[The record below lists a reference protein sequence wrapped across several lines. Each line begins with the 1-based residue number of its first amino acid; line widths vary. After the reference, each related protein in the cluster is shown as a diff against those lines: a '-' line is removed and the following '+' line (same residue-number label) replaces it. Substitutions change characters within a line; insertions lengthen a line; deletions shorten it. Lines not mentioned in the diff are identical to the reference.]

1 MYKFPKKNLSLA
13 VLCALPLVAAAQE
26 GLKLQS
32 QPALTLT
39 PPEQQEDTPLYIEAD
54 KLSGRTEREIEAEG
68 DARLRKRGQAFFA
81 DWMRYDQVADEV
93 TAVGKVRVEQG
104 ADVIQGDRLRYQ
116 LGTETG
122 SMEKPDYLLR
132 PPRPPRAA
140 ETSTPAGMLAPPT
153 QGPSFGQLDA
163 RGQAERIRFEGPGQY
178 HVEQGEY
185 TTCGPGNDD
194 WFIRARELDIDRNRD
209 VGTARGA
216 SIVFKGQTIFYSPY
230 LSFSLHQERKSGFL
244 APHYG
249 SSNTSGME
257 FMLPY
262 YWNIAP
268 NRDAT
273 FYPRYMTKRGLQLG
287 AEFRYLEPSYNGQ
300 WRGEVLPT
308 DQQFGGDRYGF
319 FVKHQQT
326 FTNGWFGSVNV
337 NKVSDDTY
345 FRDLSTLIALTSQT
359 LLPREGTLARGGTWG
374 GNGTYSF
381 SALAQ
386 GWQTLQTDPLAPLTP
401 PYNRLPQ
408 LTLNAYKQ
416 DVLHSDFDLLSSFVA
431 FEHPT
436 LVNGKR
442 MLAYP
447 SLSLPLQSSYAYLTP
462 KVGMHVTR
470 YMIDPNSNNLQ
481 DQTRALP
488 IFSTESGLVFERNTR
503 IGNMPFINTL
513 EPKLYYVYIP
523 YRDQSRLPNFESGL
537 QDVNFATIFS
547 ENQFSGQDRIND
559 ANQVTVGVTSRFIH
573 EDTGIERLR
582 VGLAQRYYLES
593 QRVTLPGVAP
603 RSNQT
608 TSSDLLAV
616 VSGTVAPHWTT
627 DAGWQFNT
635 DTNQSRKLNIGT
647 RYQPEP
653 GKVLN
658 LAYRYTAELIKQT
671 DISGQWPVFGR
682 WTAVARWNYSLLDQR
697 MLEGL
702 AGFEYDG
709 GCWVFRVVAHRF
721 ALATQAAST
730 SIFVQLELNGVS
742 RIGSNP
748 LEILRRNIG
757 GYSRFDPRSPRP
769 QEVYMQ

>member
-1 MYKFPKKNLSLA
+1 MYKFQKRNLTLA
-13 VLCALPLVAAAQE
+13 VLCALPLAAAAQE

-32 QPALTLT
+32 QPTLALT
-39 PPEQQEDTPLYIEAD
+39 PPHEQEDTPLYIEAD
-54 KLSGRTEREIEAEG
+54 KLSGHTEREVEAEG
-68 DARLRKRGQAFFA
+68 NARLRKRGQAFSA
-81 DWMRYDQVADEV
+81 EWMRYDQTADEV
-93 TAVGKVRVEQG
+93 TAVGKVRIEQG
-104 ADVIQGDRLRYQ
+104 GDVIEGERLRYE
-116 LGTETG
+116 LGTEKG
-122 SMEKPDYLLR
+122 AMEMPRYTLR
-132 PPRPPRAA
+132 PPRPPRADQ
-140 ETSTPAGMLAPPT
+140 SLTPAGMLAPPT
-153 QGPSFGQLDA
+153 PGLSFGQLDA
-163 RGQAERIRFEGPGQY
+163 RGQAQRIRFEGPGQY
-178 HVEQGEY
+178 HVERGEY

-209 VGTARGA
+209 VGTAHGA

-249 SSNTSGME
+249 SSNTSGVE
-257 FMLPY
+257 LTVPY

-287 AEFRYLEPSYNGQ
+287 AELRYLEPTYNGQ
-300 WRGEVLPT
+300 WRGEMLPN
-308 DQQFGGDRYGF
+308 DQQFGADRYAYF
-319 FVKHQQT
+319 IKHSQT
-326 FTNGWFGSVNV
+326 FTNGWWSTLNV
-337 NKVSDDTY
+337 NRVSDDTY

-359 LLPREGTLARGGTWG
+359 LLPREGTLGRGGTWG
-374 GNGTYSF
+374 DTGTYTF
-381 SALAQ
+381 TALAQ
-386 GWQTLQTDPLAPLTP
+386 SWQTLQTDPLAPLTP

-408 LTLNAYKQ
+408 LTLTAYKQ
-416 DVLHSDFDLLSSFVA
+416 DVLHSDLDVLGSFVS
-431 FEHPT
+431 FDHPT

-462 KVGMHVTR
+462 KIGMHVTR
-470 YMIDPNSNNLQ
+470 YMIDTNANGLQ
-481 DQTRALP
+481 DRTRALP

-503 IGNMPFINTL
+503 FGNLPFINTL

-559 ANQVTVGVTSRFIH
+559 ANQITLGVTSRFIH
-573 EDTGIERLR
+573 ADSGVERFR
-582 VGLAQRYYLES
+582 VGVAQRYYFES

-608 TSSDLLAV
+608 TSSDLLGV
-616 VSGTVAPHWTT
+616 ISGTLAPHWT
-627 DAGWQFNT
+627 AEGGWQFNS
-635 DTNQSRKLNIGT
+635 DTNQTRKLNMAA

-653 GKVLN
+653 GRVVN
-658 LAYRYTAELIKQT
+658 LAYRYTANLIRQT
-671 DISGQWPVFGR
+671 DFSAQWPVHGR
-682 WTAVARWNYSLLDQR
+682 WTAVGRWNYSLQDQR

-709 GCWVFRVVAHRF
+709 GCWVFRVVAHKF

-757 GYSRFDPRSPRP
+757 GYTRLDPRSPRP
-769 QEVYMQ
+769 QDLYVP

>member
-1 MYKFPKKNLSLA
+1 
-13 VLCALPLVAAAQE
+13 
-26 GLKLQS
+26 
-32 QPALTLT
+32 
-39 PPEQQEDTPLYIEAD
+39 
-54 KLSGRTEREIEAEG
+54 
-68 DARLRKRGQAFFA
+68 
-81 DWMRYDQVADEV
+81 
-93 TAVGKVRVEQG
+93 
-104 ADVIQGDRLRYQ
+104 
-116 LGTETG
+116 
-122 SMEKPDYLLR
+122 
-132 PPRPPRAA
+132 
-140 ETSTPAGMLAPPT
+140 
-153 QGPSFGQLDA
+153 
-163 RGQAERIRFEGPGQY
+163 
-178 HVEQGEY
+178 
-185 TTCGPGNDD
+185 
-194 WFIRARELDIDRNRD
+194 
-209 VGTARGA
+209 
-216 SIVFKGQTIFYSPY
+216 
-230 LSFSLHQERKSGFL
+230 
-244 APHYG
+244 
-249 SSNTSGME
+249 
-257 FMLPY
+257 
-262 YWNIAP
+262 
-268 NRDAT
+268 
-273 FYPRYMTKRGLQLG
+273 
-287 AEFRYLEPSYNGQ
+287 
-300 WRGEVLPT
+300 
-308 DQQFGGDRYGF
+308 
-319 FVKHQQT
+319 VKHQQT
-326 FTNGWFGSVNV
+326 FSNGWFGSVNV

-374 GNGTYSF
+374 GNGVYSF

-386 GWQTLQTDPLAPLTP
+386 AWQTLQTDPLAPLTP

-416 DVLHSDFDLLSSFVA
+416 DVVHSDFDLLSSFVS

-442 MLAYP
+442 VLAYP
-447 SLSLPLQSSYAYLTP
+447 SLSLPLQSSFAYLTP
-462 KVGMHVTR
+462 KIGMHVTR
-470 YMIDPNSNNLQ
+470 YMVDPNKDNLQ

-488 IFSTESGLVFERNTR
+488 IFSTESGLVFERNVR
-503 IGNMPFINTL
+503 IGNMPFVNTL

-559 ANQVTVGVTSRFIH
+559 ANQITLGVTSRFIH
-573 EDTGIERLR
+573 EDSGIERLR

-616 VSGTVAPHWTT
+616 VSGTIAPHWTT

-635 DTNQSRKLNIGT
+635 DTSQSRKLNIGT

-658 LAYRYTAELIKQT
+658 LAYRYTADLIKQT
-671 DISGQWPVFGR
+671 DISGQWPVFGK

-730 SIFVQLELNGVS
+730 SIFVQLELNGIS

-748 LEILRRNIG
+748 LEILRRKIG

>member
-1 MYKFPKKNLSLA
+1 MYKPQKRRLSLA
-13 VLCALPLVAAAQE
+13 VLCALPLVAGAQQ
-26 GLKLQS
+26 GLQLQT
-32 QPALTLT
+32 QPALTLA
-39 PPEQQEDTPLYIEAD
+39 PPDTQEETPLYIEAD
-54 KLSGRTEREIEAEG
+54 KLQGHTEREVEAEG

-81 DWMRYDQVADEV
+81 EWMRYDKPADEL
-93 TAVGKVRVEQG
+93 TAKGNVRIEQG
-104 ADVIQGDRLRYQ
+104 GDVIEGTRLRYE

-122 SMEKPDYLLR
+122 FIDQPVYTLR
-132 PPRPPRAA
+132 PPRPKAPEPLA
-140 ETSTPAGMLAPPT
+140 PAG
-153 QGPSFGQLDA
+153 GFGQLDA
-163 RGQAERIRFEGPGQY
+163 RGRAERILFQGPGQY
-178 HVEQGEY
+178 HVERGAY

-216 SIVFKGQTIFYSPY
+216 SIVFMDQTIFYSPY

-244 APHYG
+244 PPHYG
-249 SSNTSGME
+249 STNTSGFE
-257 FMLPY
+257 LTVPY

-287 AEFRYLEPSYNGQ
+287 AEARYLDPAYRGE
-300 WRGEVLPT
+300 WRGEYLPN
-308 DQQFGGDRYGF
+308 DNQFGANRSAYF
-319 FVKHQQT
+319 IRHSQT
-326 FTNGWFGSVNV
+326 FPNGWYGVLNL
-337 NKVSDDTY
+337 NRVSDDTY

-359 LLPREGTLARGGTWG
+359 LLPREGTLSRGGTWG
-374 GNGTYSF
+374 DSGTYAF

-386 GWQTLQTDPLAPLTP
+386 SWQTLQTDPLAPLTP

-408 LTLNAYKQ
+408 LTLTAFRQ
-416 DVLHSDFDLLSSFVA
+416 DVLRSDFDMLSSFVA

-442 MLAYP
+442 ALAYP
-447 SLSLPLQSSYAYLTP
+447 SLSMPLQTSYAYVTP

-470 YMIDPNSNNLQ
+470 YMIDPNTSSLQ
-481 DQTRALP
+481 DQTRTLP
-488 IFSTESGLVFERNTR
+488 IFTTEGGLVFERDTQF
-503 IGNMPFINTL
+503 GKMPFIQTL

-523 YRDQSRLPNFESGL
+523 FRDQSRLPNFESGL

-559 ANQVTVGVTSRFIH
+559 ANQLTFGITSRFIH
-573 EDTGIERLR
+573 GDSGVERLR
-582 VGLAQRYYLES
+582 VGLAQRYYFQS

-616 VSGTVAPHWTT
+616 ISGTVAPHWT
-627 DAGWQFNT
+627 AEGGWQFNT
-635 DTNQSRKLNIGT
+635 DVNESRKLNLAT

-658 LAYRYTAELIKQT
+658 LAYRYTADLIKQT
-671 DISGQWPVFGR
+671 DISAQWPVFSR
-682 WTAVARWNYSLLDQR
+682 WTAIGRWNYSLQDQR

-730 SIFVQLELNGVS
+730 SIFIQLELNGVS

-748 LEILRRNIG
+748 MEILRRNIG
-757 GYSRFDPRSPRP
+757 GYTPLDPRAPRS
-769 QEVYMQ
+769 QDLYMQ

>member
-1 MYKFPKKNLSLA
+1 MYKFQKRNLTLA

-32 QPALTLT
+32 QPSLTLT
-39 PPEQQEDTPLYIEAD
+39 PPREKEDTPLYIEAD

-68 DARLRKRGQAFFA
+68 NARLRKRGQAFFA
-81 DWMRYDQVADEV
+81 EWMRYDQTADEV
-93 TAVGKVRVEQG
+93 TAVGKVRIEQG
-104 ADVIQGDRLRYQ
+104 SDVIEGDRLRYQ

-122 SMEKPDYLLR
+122 SMEKPVYTLH
-132 PPRPPRAA
+132 PPRPPRAEQA
-140 ETSTPAGMLAPPT
+140 LAPAGMLSAPTP
-153 QGPSFGQLDA
+153 GPSFGQLDA

-178 HVEQGEY
+178 HVERGEY

-249 SSNTSGME
+249 SSNTSGVE
-257 FMLPY
+257 LTVPY

-273 FYPRYMTKRGLQLG
+273 FYPRYMTKRGMQLG
-287 AEFRYLEPSYNGQ
+287 AEFRYLEPTYNGE
-300 WRGEVLPT
+300 WRGEMLPN
-308 DQQFGGDRYGF
+308 DQQFGADRYAYF
-319 FVKHQQT
+319 IKHAQS
-326 FTNGWFGSVNV
+326 FANGWAGTVNI
-337 NKVSDDTY
+337 NRVSDDTY
-345 FRDLSTLIALTSQT
+345 FRDLSTLIAVTSQT
-359 LLPREGTLARGGTWG
+359 VLPREGTLARAGTWG
-374 GNGTYSF
+374 SNGSYTL

-386 GWQTLQTDPLAPLTP
+386 NWQTLQTDPLAPITP

-408 LTLNAYKQ
+408 LTLTAYKQ
-416 DVLHSDFDLLSSFVA
+416 DVLHSDLDLLSSFVA
-431 FEHPT
+431 FQHPT
-436 LVNGKR
+436 LVNGR
-442 MLAYP
+442 RALAYP
-447 SLSLPLQSSYAYLTP
+447 SLSMPLQTSYAYLTP
-462 KVGMHVTR
+462 KIGMHVTR
-470 YMIDPNSNNLQ
+470 YMIDPNTSNLQ

-488 IFSTESGLVFERNTR
+488 ILTTESGLVFERDTR
-503 IGNMPFINTL
+503 FGNLPFINTL

-523 YRDQSRLPNFESGL
+523 FRDQSRLPNFESGL
-537 QDVNFATIFS
+537 QDINFATIFS

-559 ANQVTVGVTSRFIH
+559 ANQLTLGVTSRFIH
-573 EDTGIERLR
+573 ADSGVERLR
-582 VGLAQRYYLES
+582 VGVAQRYYFQS
-593 QRVTLPGVAP
+593 QRVTLPGVPA

-616 VSGTVAPHWTT
+616 ISGTVAPHWTA
-627 DAGWQFNT
+627 DGGWQFNT
-635 DTNQSRKLNIGT
+635 DTNQSRKLNVGV
-647 RYQPEP
+647 RYQPEA

-658 LAYRYTAELIKQT
+658 LAYRYTADLVKQT
-671 DISGQWPVFGR
+671 DVSAQWPVYPG
-682 WTAVARWNYSLLDQR
+682 WTVVGRWNYSLQDQR

-748 LEILRRNIG
+748 LEILRRSIG
-757 GYSRFDPRSPRP
+757 GYTRFDPRSPRP
-769 QEVYMQ
+769 QDVYMQ